1 MSRLT
6 RSITTHFTSALRLV
20 LAGALALALL
30 APTGHGHAQ
39 SSEAY
44 ETCLY
49 YAQKT
54 TDACLAASDTWY
66 GDLACEWAG
75 GVLIMGCALLEAGR
89 IIGGGVGLP
98 PIAQT
103 Y

>member
-1 MSRLT
+1 MSHLA
-6 RSITTHFTSALRLV
+6 RSITAHAPSALRLV

-30 APTGHGHAQ
+30 APTGRGQAQ

-49 YAQKT
+49 YAEKA

-75 GVLIMGCALLEAGR
+75 GVLIMGCAVLEAGR

-98 PIAQT
+98 PIAQA